1 MAASDGVRRVEFT
14 REEIDYVAHLARIA
28 LSEEERALF
37 GSQLASILGYFRK
50 LEELDTG
57 GVPAT
62 AHPLGVR
69 NVFRDDAPGESVPPA
84 ELLANAP
91 RHRCGCYEVPR
102 ILE

>member
-1 MAASDGVRRVEFT
+1 VEFT

-28 LSEEERALF
+28 LSDQERALF

-50 LEELDTG
+50 LEELDTD

-62 AHPLGVR
+62 AHPLGLR
-69 NVFRDDAPGESVPPA
+69 NVFRDDEPGESLPPE

-102 ILE
+102 ILD